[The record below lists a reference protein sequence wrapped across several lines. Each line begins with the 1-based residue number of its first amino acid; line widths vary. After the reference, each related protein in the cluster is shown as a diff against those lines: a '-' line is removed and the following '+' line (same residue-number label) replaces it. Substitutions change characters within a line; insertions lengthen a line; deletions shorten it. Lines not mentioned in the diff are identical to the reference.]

1 MAAADGRS
9 GLRLS
14 PHVLNLI
21 GIILG
26 VAAAYFMTIQSLKV
40 ELAAKAESV
49 VVESLNRKLTRMEV
63 LLTESVVGRDQF
75 YAFSHDVE
83 ARLIRIEN
91 HLTGGVGGTHEQ
103 TRKP

>member
-1 MAAADGRS
+1 MAAGGRS
-9 GLRLS
+9 ALRIS
-14 PHVLNLI
+14 PHMLNLI

-49 VVESLNRKLTRMEV
+49 VVESLNRKLARVEV
-63 LLTESVVGRDQF
+63 LLTEGVVSREQF
-75 YAFSHDVE
+75 YVFTRDVE

-91 HLTGGVGGTHEQ
+91 HLTGGVGGTHER
-103 TRKP
+103 TINP